1 MKPRWLTEEQV
12 YAIAQ
17 DEVSRIPSV
26 AVAGPYRIY
35 VQQGRREGQHR
46 LIEIWWDSLVERE
59 DRRFASRGTAVDLAD
74 TEEMVRYR
82 IRAMFANDA
91 HLSYVGRYEVSEI
104 TVADHPD
111 EPPPYEV
118 QPE

>member
-1 MKPRWLTEEQV
+1 MKPLTEESV
-12 YAIAQ
+12 FAIADDLVKQ
-17 DEVSRIPSV
+17 LSNGEPHRLLVRNSPRNQP
-26 AVAGPYRIY
+26 
-35 VQQGRREGQHR
+35 R

-59 DRRFASRGTAVDLAD
+59 DRRFASRCTAVDIAD

-82 IRAMFANDA
+82 VRAMFANDS
-91 HLSYVGRYEVSEI
+91 HLEYVGRYEPREI

-118 QPE
+118 LPA